1 MKQNT
6 DEELQEAKTI
16 LKDLNF
22 SIQKGEFIAIVG
34 RVGTGKSSI
43 FQSLIKNMNLVRTSD
58 QTSVFVNESIS
69 YVSQ

>member
-6 DEELQEAKTI
+6 DGELQEAKTI

-34 RVGTGKSSI
+34 RVGSGKSSI

-58 QTSVFVNESIS
+58 QTSVFVNGSIS

>member
-6 DEELQEAKTI
+6 DGELQEAKTI
-16 LKDLNF
+16 LKDLSF
-22 SIQKGEFIAIVG
+22 SIQKGEFVAIVG
-34 RVGTGKSSI
+34 RVGSGKSSI

-58 QTSVFVNESIS
+58 QTSVFVNGSIS